1 MNPEPS
7 RWQPELTLLNED
19 RMKQLHQAAV
29 EILATV
35 GLNVHHP
42 DLRDRLDQEGAEVKE
57 NSRVRLHG
65 KMIEKALES
74 APSDVVIH
82 NREGE
87 AVMPLRPHRI
97 YFGTGSDLIYTY
109 DSVRGEQRK
118 SVLKD
123 VVRSAK
129 LCDALD
135 EIDFVMSFALPSDVP
150 NQDAETEQYYAI
162 LKNTVKPVIMT
173 SFSGLEALE
182 RLHRM
187 ACLVAGGQE
196 EFSTH
201 PNYIL
206 YGQFVSPLEHDSQA
220 LERLIFCADHR
231 VPLIYVPTIMS
242 GASGP
247 LTTYGSL
254 ALALSETL
262 AGLVMHQ
269 LQHPGAPFITG
280 SCLSP
285 LDMKTG
291 LFPYGSAEWRLN
303 DLAMAELSRW
313 YGLPVFGTGGAT
325 DSKIP
330 DAQAGGEYAGSL
342 LAAALAGTNLIHDV
356 GYLNSGLTGSLE
368 SIVLGAD
375 LIRWVKRFL
384 EGFEASS
391 DTLAREV
398 IEEIG
403 PAGEFLSHDH
413 TFDHLHQFAWQPYT
427 LDHQDYDSW
436 LAEGGKDYARRALEY
451 AEELLSSHQPSALD
465 PALDRELQKLRQSP
479 PDQ

>member
-1 MNPEPS
+1 MTSEHA
-7 RWQPELTLLNED
+7 RWQPELTMLNRD
-19 RMKQLHQAAV
+19 RLEQLHQAAL

-42 DLRDRLDQEGAEVKE
+42 EMLERLKQAGAQVGE
-57 NSRVRLHG
+57 NNRVRLPG
-65 KMIEKALES
+65 ELIQQALES
-74 APSDVVIH
+74 APTEVVIY

-87 AVMPLRPHRI
+87 AAMPLLPHRI

-109 DSVRGEQRK
+109 DSREGEQRK
-118 SVLKD
+118 SVLND
-123 VVRSAK
+123 VARSAR
-129 LCDALD
+129 LCDALE
-135 EIDFVMSFALPSDVP
+135 EIDFVMSFALPADVP
-150 NQDAETEQYYAI
+150 NENAETEQFYTI
-162 LKNTVKPVIMT
+162 LKNTVKPSIMT

-182 RLHRM
+182 RMHEM

-196 EFSTH
+196 NFSAR

-206 YGQFVSPLEHDSQA
+206 YGQFVSPLEHDAQA
-220 LERLIFCADHR
+220 LERLIFCAEHQI
-231 VPLIYVPTIMS
+231 PLIYVPTIMS

-303 DLAMAELSRW
+303 DLAMAELARW

-342 LAAALAGTNLIHDV
+342 LAAALAGTNLIHDI

-384 EGFEASS
+384 NGIEVSA
-391 DTLAREV
+391 DTLARDV

-427 LDHQDYDSW
+427 LDHQDYDTW
-436 LAEGGKDYARRALEY
+436 QAEGGKDYALRALEY
-451 AEELLSSHQPSALD
+451 AEELLEDHQPAALEPD
-465 PALDRELQKLRQSP
+465 LDRALQNLRRSS